1 MPPARGHTTGRYR
14 SFKEGAGFPP
24 VRTLGIL
31 EGDGDHR
38 IFVLL
43 GAVRGVG
50 PDLGALEEVRIAF
63 SRLLEERLE
72 HVHRERLAE
81 AARTRENGDRGL
93 LVEKSRDELR
103 LVGRPIFRPDR
114 SPVAV
119 AHRKCREPGA
129 LSGVRVFHGDIL
141 PNRPRRRKDGPRND
155 GPVSQG

>member
-72 HVHRERLAE
+72 HVDRESLAE
-81 AARTRENGDRGL
+81 TARPREERDRGVA
-93 LVEKSRDELR
+93 VEKSRNELC
-103 LVGRPIFRPDR
+103 LVGVPVVRCNVG
-114 SPVAV
+114 PVAV
-119 AHRKCREPGA
+119 
-129 LSGVRVFHGDIL
+129 S
-141 PNRPRRRKDGPRND
+141 DGQR
-155 GPVSQG
+155 